1 MPIFVQHIE
10 TRQDGLD
17 YFFEKPIITY
27 GNCYDGYED
36 HITQKDIVFSDD
48 SLQRIRKA
56 VWSSQEIYD
65 QFFAQPEVIRWVAD
79 RDAFN
84 ALNGITLEKIVTE
97 VA

>member
-10 TRQDGLD
+10 TRHHGDDQ
-17 YFFEKPIITY
+17 FFDKPIITY
-27 GNCYDGYED
+27 GNCYDGYEE
-36 HITQKDIVFSDD
+36 HITQKDIVFSED

-65 QFFAQPEVIRWVAD
+65 RFFAQPDVIRWSAD

-84 ALNGITLEKIVTE
+84 TLNGITLKKIY
-97 VA
+97 